1 MLKIM
6 RSHKFFTVFLLSA
19 VTIMI
24 IITFVFWGIGPLENP
39 SNMVVAHIGKEKIT
53 QEEYWKSYYIA
64 EDYYRRI
71 YKDEEEIKKLNLKEM
86 VLNDLIDRK
95 VLMIAADMSAVRVTQ
110 EELKKA
116 IMSNPIFQKNGVFQ
130 RDVYMR
136 ALKLMR
142 MTPREY
148 ENALMDELL
157 IDKMSRVIGETTE
170 LTTDERKILDSIKEG
185 REQLAQA
192 FLSAKQELAIK
203 AYIEGVKRQ
212 IKIKIKI
219 NKAAL

>member
-53 QEEYWKSYYIA
+53 QKEYWKSYYIA

-212 IKIKIKI
+212 MKIKI
-219 NKAAL
+219 NEAAL

>member
-53 QEEYWKSYYIA
+53 QKEYWKSYYIA

-95 VLMIAADMSAVRVTQ
+95 VLMIAADMSGVKVTQ

-116 IMSNPIFQKNGVFQ
+116 IMSNPLFQKNGVFQ

-212 IKIKIKI
+212 MKIKI
-219 NKAAL
+219 NEAAL

>member
-6 RSHKFFTVFLLSA
+6 RSHKFFSVFLLSA

-53 QEEYWKSYYIA
+53 RQEYWKSYYIA

-95 VLMIAADMSAVRVTQ
+95 VLLIAGDMSGVRVTQ

-116 IMSNPIFQKNGVFQ
+116 IMSNPIFQKDGAFQ
-130 RDVYMR
+130 KDVYMR
-136 ALKLMR
+136 ALRLMR
-142 MTPREY
+142 MTAREY

-185 REQLAQA
+185 REQLAQS
-192 FLSAKQELAIK
+192 FLSARQKLAIK

-212 IKIKIKI
+212 IKIKI
-219 NKAAL
+219 NEAAL

>member
-1 MLKIM
+1 MLKVM

-19 VTIMI
+19 ITIVI

-39 SNMVVAHIGKEKIT
+39 SNMVVARVGKEKIT

-64 EDYYRRI
+64 EDYYRKI
-71 YKDEEEIKKLNLKEM
+71 YKTEEDIKKLNLKER
-86 VLNDLIDRK
+86 VLNELIDRK
-95 VLMIAADMSAVRVTQ
+95 VLMTAAERAGLRVTQ
-110 EELKKA
+110 EDLQKA

-130 RDVYMR
+130 RDIYMR
-136 ALKLMR
+136 ALRLMR
-142 MTPREY
+142 TTPKEY

-157 IDKMSRVIGETTE
+157 IDKMRRLIGETAE
-170 LTTDERKILDSIKEG
+170 LTPQERKIVDSIKEG

-212 IKIKIKI
+212 MKIKI
-219 NKAAL
+219 NEAAL